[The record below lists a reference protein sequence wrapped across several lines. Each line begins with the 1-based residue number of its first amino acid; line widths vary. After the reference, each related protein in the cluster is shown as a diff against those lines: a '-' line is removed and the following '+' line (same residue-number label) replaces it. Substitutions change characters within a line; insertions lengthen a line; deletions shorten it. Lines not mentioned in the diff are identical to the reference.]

1 MSPHRRLDQASP
13 RPPPDTAG
21 ACAPDAHGGCG
32 VCADEGRVGEV
43 MEVSPDAPEARV
55 RFPEGTRSVD
65 LALVEGVRPGDRLL
79 VHLDTALAVVEAPS

>member
-1 MSPHRRLDQASP
+1 MSKHRRLDGTSAP
-13 RPPPDTAG
+13 LATEPPG
-21 ACAPDAHGGCG
+21 ACIPDAHGRCG

-43 MEVSPDAPEARV
+43 LEISPEGPEARV